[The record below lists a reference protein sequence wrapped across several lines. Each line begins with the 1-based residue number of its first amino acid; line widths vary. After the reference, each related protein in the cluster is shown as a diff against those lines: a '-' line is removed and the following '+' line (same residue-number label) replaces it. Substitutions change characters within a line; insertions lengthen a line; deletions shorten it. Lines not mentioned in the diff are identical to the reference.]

1 VKQAFF
7 LPERGFM
14 LIIPIVLFAA
24 GVLIAGSECAPPV
37 WPWANLAGA
46 VLLCLAAWSAQL
58 LTGR

>member
-1 VKQAFF
+1 MF
-7 LPERGFM
+7 
-14 LIIPIVLFAA
+14 IIPIVLFAA